1 MCSRDQTQHRKRAAT
16 IFVAAAI
23 ITLISPIANAADFPN
38 VIGTWMISNK
48 GRSVT
53 TPYQQAQ
60 DASSVVKIVRQDGE
74 LFSGT
79 VVDLKG
85 KTERIVGAFRRDG
98 RTFIYSSAKTAGM
111 GKVQGNEMEICRT
124 DAGCALLIRSK

>member
-1 MCSRDQTQHRKRAAT
+1 MCSRDQTQHRKRTAT

-74 LFSGT
+74 PFSGT

>member
-1 MCSRDQTQHRKRAAT
+1 MAAL
-16 IFVAAAI
+16 VAAVAI
-23 ITLISPIANAADFPN
+23 VTSLSTNAIAANVPN
-38 VIGTWMISNK
+38 VIGTWVVSTK
-48 GRSVT
+48 KHPATSGQS
-53 TPYQQAQ
+53 AEL
-60 DASSVVKIVRQDGE
+60 ASLTVKVLRQDGE
-74 LFSGT
+74 SFSGT

-124 DAGCALLIRSK
+124 YAGCALLIRSK

>member
-1 MCSRDQTQHRKRAAT
+1 MCSRDQTQHRKRTAT

-23 ITLISPIANAADFPN
+23 ITLISPITNAADFPN

-74 LFSGT
+74 SFSGK